1 MLAVQLQSLAAEV
14 LVDLEAIGSLDARAA
29 AQLRIFRGTA
39 HVAECDG
46 LDRLVARH
54 SAWTAAA
61 VRGGR
66 HSEPHLQ
73 MFTTDDAHIRD
84 AEIAVE
90 YRLRK
95 ALPPRPPA
103 PQCTSGIERNVAGPE
118 RAVR

>member
-14 LVDLEAIGSLDARAA
+14 LVDLEAIGRLDARAA

-54 SAWTAAA
+54 GAWTAA
-61 VRGGR
+61 VRGVR

-73 MFTTDDAHIRD
+73 MFAADDAHIRD
-84 AEIAVE
+84 VEIAVE

-103 PQCTSGIERNVAGPE
+103 PA
-118 RAVR
+118 